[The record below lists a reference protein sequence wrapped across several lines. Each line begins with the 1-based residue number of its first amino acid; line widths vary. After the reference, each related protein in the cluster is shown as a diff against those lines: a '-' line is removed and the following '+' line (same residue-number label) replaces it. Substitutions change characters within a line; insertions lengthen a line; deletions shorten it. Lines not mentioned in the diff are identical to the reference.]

1 MKWQTTGKNHAT
13 STCGRYIVNW
23 NDPKTQYM
31 AVRLG
36 KPRGN
41 LWEGSVCL
49 RVGTKQECVEAC
61 EGDANEVPERL

>member
-1 MKWQTTGKNHAT
+1 MKWTVATIGNHAT

-36 KPRGN
+36 KPCGS
-41 LWEGSVCL
+41 LWEGSVIL
-49 RVGTKQECVEAC
+49 RVGTKAECVESC
-61 EGDANEVPERL
+61 EADCEKA